1 MPTRRNDGFVSPM
14 PGREG
19 ARCLMFREGAG
30 CHAVS
35 TRGYDD
41 VIAIGLSVD
50 QGFTNNIGQPSCA
63 GGHGGPPLRRGFAS
77 KTTTCIQY
85 SNPTAADIRT
95 IFTLVS
101 QCGETRTNSA
111 SGRTTAHA
119 RDYDDVAVIGLPMKT
134 VGRFHNELEISSQN
148 QRLFHEET

>member
-1 MPTRRNDGFVSPM
+1 
-14 PGREG
+14 
-19 ARCLMFREGAG
+19 MFREGAG

-134 VGRFHNELEISSQN
+134 VGPAIVVNQGFANNAGRFHNELEISSQN
-148 QRLFHEET
+148 